1 MPIEARLES
10 GCLGFSVNFC
20 TESSSFLVMMPK
32 RLASAHSTGMTEMV
46 RSALLALWLSTILA

>member
-10 GCLGFSVNFC
+10 GLLGFSVNFA

-32 RLASAHSTGMTEMV
+32 REASAQSTGMTEMV
-46 RSALLALWLSTILA
+46 RSALLAMWLSTILL